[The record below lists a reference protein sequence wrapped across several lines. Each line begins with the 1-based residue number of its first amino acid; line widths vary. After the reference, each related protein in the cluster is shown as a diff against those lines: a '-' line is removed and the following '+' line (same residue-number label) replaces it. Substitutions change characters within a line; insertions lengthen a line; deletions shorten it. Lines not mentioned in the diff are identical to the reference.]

1 MKQIDTRGRSCPEP
15 VVMTKNVLDQ
25 LSEGESF
32 EVLVG
37 EEVARENVSR
47 LVKSSGAKAEIETI
61 DNYYK
66 LKVSK

>member
-1 MKQIDTRGRSCPEP
+1 MQQIDTRGRSCPEP
-15 VVMTKNVLDQ
+15 VVMTKNVLDN

-47 LVKSSGAKAEIETI
+47 LVKSSGAELSIEEV
-61 DNYYK
+61 DGYYK
-66 LKVSK
+66 LNVSK